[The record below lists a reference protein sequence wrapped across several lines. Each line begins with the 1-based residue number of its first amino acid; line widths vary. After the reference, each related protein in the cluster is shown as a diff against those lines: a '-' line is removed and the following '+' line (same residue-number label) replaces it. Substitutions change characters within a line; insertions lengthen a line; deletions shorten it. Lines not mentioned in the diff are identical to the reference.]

1 MTLQQKINLA
11 RPLTHLSFYL
21 MLLAMA
27 ANAWLQGAPAVIYFL
42 CLFPLMIFIPG
53 LISNNTRTLIWICFV
68 ILMYFAMAVDNL
80 AGPAPQVLD
89 WVELALTVILF
100 NAAMMYARWKQA
112 LGSQLQAQDQEP
124 AA

>member
-1 MTLQQKINLA
+1 MTLQSKINIA
-11 RPLTHLSFYL
+11 RPLTQLSFYL
-21 MLLAMA
+21 MLLTLA

-42 CLFPLMIFIPG
+42 CLFPLMIFIPV

-68 ILMYFAMAVDNL
+68 ILMYFAMAIDNL
-80 AGPAPQVLD
+80 AGPAPKHLD

-112 LGSQLQAQDQEP
+112 LGSQIHAQEQSQ
-124 AA
+124 